1 MNRRTGII
9 EEMEMDPGAPGEM
22 NQKAEAGS
30 SLFSG
35 WFSPE
40 TFETCYVQ
48 GIMPGMSGGG
58 KMKR

>member
-1 MNRRTGII
+1 MGII

-35 WFSPE
+35 WFFPE